1 MAVRFVLAVIGGIVL
16 ATVLAAQQSPLP
28 DAHAGLPH
36 SAHSGAGHAGRQ
48 SAPAPSSSEGG
59 HAFTL
64 NVYVSDSGVDPSV
77 VFVPVG
83 RRVQLALRNLSMS
96 EHHYRVVELSASDLL
111 WVSEPGSGSE
121 PLAEP
126 SDDDHMHHARGF
138 VPLRAASPAGIR
150 PTGHEVHAYVS
161 AARIVDI
168 LIFTATQTG
177 RFAIQCDL
185 HQETIGKMV
194 VFDAGEP
201 SAVAG
206 DAHTDAPGNVHGS
219 ASGSAPASPLIF
231 EPPNPL
237 RLELTR
243 DLGSVDHPGTSGVRV
258 EATYA
263 PPDQLA
269 RILGGPAP
277 TMRALEGD
285 RHVAFLLTE
294 TVHEGGLPGAAE
306 SPHVYIGENHLPL
319 IDSKIVTE
327 SPQRRVT
334 LYRFGWD
341 GALGTAEPV
350 VTLRLTS
357 GQEASWDLPSPKG
370 RYWLAWLAVAGCLGF
385 VGWLAWTVRQDSR
398 KGSNRLRWARATAL
412 ILLGFVAAWSWLFVV
427 SRWGPE
433 QRTDILTFKSGVTS
447 KVMRALLKPAQGG
460 DSHNHEA
467 TSVSGVYA
475 TPEYYLMTEQTQE
488 AAKYEPDQFNVFYL
502 FEDSHIGGLG
512 SSPPA
517 MALRLADGREF
528 SPLDTTLLSNSAHHR
543 AAVFRFPHE
552 DPQGRLLI
560 SDQAPFFELVAQ
572 ESTGSGG
579 GVVHAAMMGSAPMM
593 PMSAAQVMRWDL
605 PIVYPKDLT
614 GSDLSLPTLF
624 ALLAGLLAVL
634 SPCLLQLTVYYTFA
648 LAGIGMQQ
656 DLVGS
661 NIAEARSQVIRTAL
675 QFIAGF
681 TIVFTAAGSLA
692 GLAGQKLQVS
702 GLMEEWNRPLGIA
715 AGLGLLIVGV
725 WVGSNAGAPGL
736 CRLPLSTALRKRRP
750 WLDRLKVMFMGSAFA
765 VGCSTCFGG
774 ALFISLMIYVG
785 AAGSPWLGAIS
796 LFLFSLGIAVPYL
809 LAAFFLSRALP
820 LLNSLHKAASVVGLV
835 CSIVLISFGVILITD
850 NFHVPSNALYRL
862 YLGL

>member
-1 MAVRFVLAVIGGIVL
+1 MRFILAVVGVGVL
-16 ATVLAAQQSPLP
+16 LGTGLAAQQVSLP
-28 DAHAGLPH
+28 DAQAGSQRDAHAH
-36 SAHSGAGHAGRQ
+36 ADSADHKP
-48 SAPAPSSSEGG
+48 APASSSEGLA

-64 NVYVSDSGVDPSV
+64 NVYISDSGIEPSI
-77 VFVPVG
+77 VFVPAG
-83 RRVQLALRNLSMS
+83 RRVQLALRNFSMT
-96 EHHYRVVELSASDLL
+96 EHHYRVVGLAARDLL
-111 WVSEPGSGSE
+111 WISEPGSGSAMQ
-121 PLAEP
+121 AETP
-126 SDDDHMHHARGF
+126 DEDHMHHARDF
-138 VPLRAASPAGIR
+138 STSRATSPAGIR

-177 RFAIQCDL
+177 TFVVQCDL
-185 HQETIGKMV
+185 HQERVGKMV
-194 VFDAGEP
+194 VFDAGGASPVLE
-201 SAVAG
+201 SAHIVSPG
-206 DAHTDAPGNVHGS
+206 DALAD
-219 ASGSAPASPLIF
+219 PLILQRR
-231 EPPNPL
+231 NPL

-243 DLGSVDHPGTSGVRV
+243 DLGSVDHPGTSGVLV

-263 PPDQLA
+263 PADQLT

-277 TMRALEGD
+277 TMPALEADGYL
-285 RHVAFLLTE
+285 AFLLTE
-294 TVHEGGLPGAAE
+294 TVHEGTLPDRAE
-306 SPHVYIGENHLPL
+306 SPHVYIGEIHLPL

-327 SPQRRVT
+327 TPQQRVT
-334 LYRFGWD
+334 LYRFGRD
-341 GALGTAEPV
+341 GASGITERV
-350 VTLRLTS
+350 MTLRLPS
-357 GQEASWDLPSPKG
+357 GQEATWELPSPND
-370 RYWLAWLAVAGCLGF
+370 RNWLAWLAVAGGLGL
-385 VGWLAWTVRQDSR
+385 VGWLAWMMGQDR
-398 KGSNRLRWARATAL
+398 WQRANTLRWARATAL

-433 QRTDILTFKSGVTS
+433 ERTDILTFKSGVTS
-447 KVMRALLKPAQGG
+447 KVMRALLKPAQGTG
-460 DSHNHEA
+460 SQNHEA
-467 TSVSGVYA
+467 TSISGVYA

-488 AAKYEPDQFNVFYL
+488 AAKYQPDKFNVFYL

-517 MALRLADGREF
+517 MALRLADARQF
-528 SPLDTTLLSNSAHHR
+528 SPQDTIVLSNSPHHR
-543 AAVFRFPHE
+543 ATVFRFPNQ

-560 SDQAPFFELVAQ
+560 NDEGPFFELVAQ
-572 ESTGSGG
+572 ESTGGG
-579 GVVHAAMMGSAPMM
+579 AGVVHAAMMGSTPMM

-661 NIAEARSQVIRTAL
+661 NISEARSQVIRTAL

-692 GLAGQKLQVS
+692 GLAGQQLQIS
-702 GLMEEWNRPLGIA
+702 GLMERWNRPLGIA

-736 CRLPLSTALRKRRP
+736 CRIPLSATLRTRRP

-785 AAGSPWLGAIS
+785 AAGSPWLGALS

-820 LLNSLHKAASVVGLV
+820 ILSSLHRAASVVGLV
-835 CSIVLISFGVILITD
+835 CSVVLISFGVILITD
-850 NFHVPSNALYRL
+850 NFHVPSSLLYRL